1 MTKTEWTKEQ
11 WLAYARANQAKLER
25 LIHNYHPYY
34 RKAKDPS
41 ITITAPNAEAACEA
55 VRTIIQRE
63 VKADPVEEFR
73 ESLRVGDAL
82 MIRVILNSVWF
93 GVPESTSSWQIDG
106 FNECVTLLEAEDNTD
121 ETR

>member
-1 MTKTEWTKEQ
+1 MTKTKWTKEQ

-93 GVPESTSSWQIDG
+93 GALSSWQIDG
-106 FNECVTLLEAEDNTD
+106 FNECVRLLGESFTEDNTD
-121 ETR
+121 ET